1 MSERNLNSQ
10 KNAFICNFAVLG
22 DVEEAAVKA
31 GFPRETALQ
40 EGFKILK
47 NASCRDFAAELRK
60 SAADSG
66 AVISG
71 LRRLAFGNCRDAVVL
86 AFAEEL
92 PPASVIESLD
102 LFNVSEIKRDKGG
115 GVEIKLFD
123 RLKALEKLM
132 ELEMTCD
139 SRDKANELIRALSPS
154 EGGDDNGD

>member
-1 MSERNLNSQ
+1 MSEKNFNSRR
-10 KNAFICNFAVLG
+10 NAFICNFAALG
-22 DVEEAAVKA
+22 DVEESAVKA

-40 EGFKILK
+40 DGFKILK
-47 NASCRDFAAELRK
+47 SAACGDFAAELRK

-92 PPASVIESLD
+92 PPASVIENLD

-123 RLKALEKLM
+123 RLKALEKLI
-132 ELEMTCD
+132 ELENVCS
-139 SRDKANELIRALSPS
+139 SRDKAGDLIRALSSS
-154 EGGDDNGD
+154 EGGDESGN

>member
-40 EGFKILK
+40 DGFKLLK
-47 NASCRDFAAELRK
+47 SLACRNSAEELRR

-66 AVISG
+66 AMISG

-123 RLKALEKLM
+123 RLKAFEKLM

-139 SRDKANELIRALSPS
+139 SRDKANELLRALSSS
-154 EGGDDNGD
+154 EGGDGHGD

>member
-1 MSERNLNSQ
+1 MSGRDLNSQ

-31 GFPRETALQ
+31 GFPRETALHD
-40 EGFKILK
+40 GFKILK
-47 NASCRDFAAELRK
+47 SHACRDSAAELRK

-132 ELEMTCD
+132 ELETTCD
-139 SRDKANELIRALSPS
+139 SRDKANELIKALSAS
-154 EGGDDNGD
+154 EGGDENGD